1 MFLYSLSARSLDLFL
16 NWPLGTFHSWYNIK
30 AAFKE
35 RFGLPSTI
43 SFNRELIFA
52 FKQRDDEKFTH
63 AWERFRGFTYE
74 MDHGLRDWMII
85 HVFYSGLIMSSKSY
99 LNKQSGKTFLEL
111 TTDDAYKLLDNLL
124 LECKIKSSLEKIWG
138 FQRTF

>member
-16 NWPLGTFHSWYNIK
+16 NWPLGTFHSWYIIK